1 MALKHYSTTKATAL
15 SASMTSGDTAVYV
28 ADGSSFPDPD
38 APGNGDYT
46 VIIGYGSS
54 REEVCTVTAKPG
66 ANLLTVTRAQDGTT
80 ATAKNIGDVVV
91 HGVSARDFDGYLS
104 ADGGTMTGE
113 LILSGSPTDNLG
125 ATTKAYVDAAD
136 ATKMPKAGGTFTGA
150 VVLAGAPTAGL
161 HPATKTYVDESIP
174 IGGIIFWFTNTAP
187 TGWHMCDGTA
197 HGSAA
202 LQAVIGSANAPDF
215 RDLFPVGAGG
225 MYTIDETGGADSV
238 TLTAAQSGLPQHTH
252 TATVGNQSASH
263 THAVDP
269 PSTTSSSAAPSI
281 TVLGPA
287 GIATGEETGDPLG
300 GSGVQYLTDATGDGA
315 GGNPITATQAGH
327 THTVNVASFDSGTQS
342 ASHNHTVTNANAGPT
357 AAAQAH
363 ENRPRF
369 RGVRFIIKKA

>member
-104 ADGGTMTGE
+104 TDGGTMTGA
-113 LILSGSPTDNLG
+113 LILDADPTVNLG
-125 ATTKAYVDAAD
+125 AATKQYVDTAD

-150 VVLAGAPTAGL
+150 VILAGAPTTGL
-161 HPATKTYVDESIP
+161 NPATKTYVDDALP
-174 IGGIIFWFTNTAP
+174 IGSIVMWYTNTAP
-187 TGWHMCDGTA
+187 TNWHMCDGTA

-202 LQAVIGSANAPDF
+202 LQSVIGSAYAPDS
-215 RDLFPVGAGG
+215 RDLFPVGAGST
-225 MYTIDETGGADSV
+225 YTIGETGGAASV

-263 THAVDP
+263 THSVNP
-269 PSTTSSSAAPSI
+269 PSVNTLSAAPAI

-287 GIATGEETGDPLG
+287 GIATGEETGAEVD
-300 GSGVQYLTDATGDGA
+300 GSGVQYLTSGEGSGS

-327 THTVNVASFDSGTQS
+327 THTLNFAAFDSAAQS

-357 AAAQAH
+357 AASQSH
-363 ENRPRF
+363 ENRPPF
-369 RGVRFIIKKA
+369 LGIRFIIKKA